1 MTFENYHPFVHN
13 SQIQC
18 ILDDSS
24 TPEDGEEFLAVMTA
38 SERTE
43 WARVREQY
51 FATGVNRNSLNTVET
66 AAFVLVLDDYEYDY
80 DPVST

>member
-1 MTFENYHPFVHN
+1 
-13 SQIQC
+13 
-18 ILDDSS
+18 
-24 TPEDGEEFLAVMTA
+24 MTA
-38 SERTE
+38 SDRTE

-80 DPVST
+80 DPVSTKNAV